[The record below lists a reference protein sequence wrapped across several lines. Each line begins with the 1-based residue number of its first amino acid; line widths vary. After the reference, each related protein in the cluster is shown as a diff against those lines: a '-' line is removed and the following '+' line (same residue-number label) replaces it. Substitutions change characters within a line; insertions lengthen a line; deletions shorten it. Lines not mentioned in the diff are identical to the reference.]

1 LATKNTTERINFASS
16 KLGTDYPDFL
26 DIQVKSFQ
34 DFFQLQTKAEERGEE
49 GLYKT
54 FMDNFPI
61 TDTRNNFVLEF
72 LDYFVDPPRYS
83 IQECIER
90 GLTHSV
96 PLKARLKLYCTD
108 PEHEDF
114 ETIVQD
120 VYLGTIPY
128 MTNSGTFVINGAERV
143 VVSQLHRSPGVFFG
157 QSYHANGTK
166 LYSARVIPFKG
177 SWIEFATDINQ
188 VMYAYIDRKK
198 KLPVTTLFRAIGF
211 ERDKDILEIF
221 DLAEEVKVSKAGL
234 KKVLGRK
241 LAARVLKTWFE
252 DFVDEDTGEVV
263 SIERNEIIFD
273 RDTII
278 EKEHIEEIIEA
289 GAKTVLLHKE
299 DNQQADYA
307 IIHNTL
313 QKDPTNSEKEAVEH
327 IYRQLRNAEP
337 PDEETARGII
347 DKLFFS
353 EQRYN
358 LGEVGR
364 FRMNTKLGLDIDIN
378 QKVLTKLDIITIIKY
393 LIELINSKAEVDD
406 IDHLSNRRVR
416 TVGEQLASQFG
427 VGLARMARTIRER
440 MNVRDNEVFTPID
453 LINAKTLSSVI
464 NSFFGTNQL
473 SQFMDQ
479 TNPLAE
485 ITHKRRLS
493 ALGPGGLS
501 RERAGFEVRDVHYT
515 HYGRLCPIE
524 TPEGPNI
531 GLISSLSVFA
541 KVNNLGFIE
550 TPYREVNKGSV
561 DVKKAPIYLTAE
573 EEEGKKIAQS
583 NLGLDKNG
591 AISGD
596 KVIAREE
603 GDFPVVTP
611 DTIDYMDVAP
621 NQIASISASLIPF
634 LEHDD
639 ANRALMGSNM
649 MRQAV
654 PLLRP
659 ESPIV
664 GTGLERRVAEDSRI
678 LINSEGAG
686 VVEYVDANKITIKY
700 DRTDQEKLVSFD
712 SDEKSYDLIKFRKT
726 NQGTCINLK
735 PIVSSGDRVEKGQ
748 VLCEGYATQKGEL
761 ALGRN
766 MKVAFM
772 PWKGYNFED
781 AIVISEKVVR
791 EDIFTSIHIDEYSL
805 DVRDTKLGTEELTND
820 IPNVSEEATKDLD
833 ENGMIRIG
841 AEVNPGDILI
851 GKITPKGE
859 SDPTP
864 EEKLLRAIFGDK
876 AGDVKD
882 ASLKASPSLRGVV
895 IDKKLFRRA
904 VKDKTKRIKDK
915 EAVISLES
923 SFVSKFEVLKEN
935 LVEKLFQLVSGKTSQ
950 GVFNDLGEEVLPKGK
965 KYTLKMLNAVDDYVH
980 LTSGTWTTDS
990 KINSHVSELIHNYK
1004 IKVNDLQGVLR
1015 REKFT
1020 ISVGDELPAGIL
1032 KLAKIYVA
1040 KKRKLKVGDKMA
1052 GRHGNKG
1059 IVARIVRQEDMP
1071 FLEDGTPV
1079 DIVLNPL
1086 GVPSR
1091 MNIGQI
1097 YETVLGWAGQ
1107 KLDRKYATPIFDG
1120 ASLDQING
1128 FTDEAQ
1134 VPRFGHTYLYDGG
1147 TGKRFDQPATV
1158 GVIYM
1163 IKLGH
1168 MIEDKMHAR
1177 SIGPYSLITQQPL
1190 GGKAQFGGQR
1200 FGEMEVWALEA
1211 YGASSILREILTVKS
1226 DDVMGRAKT
1235 YESIV
1240 KGETMPEPGLPESFN
1255 VLMHELKGLGLDLKL
1270 EE

>member
-1 LATKNTTERINFASS
+1 
-16 KLGTDYPDFL
+16 
-26 DIQVKSFQ
+26 
-34 DFFQLQTKAEERGEE
+34 
-49 GLYKT
+49 
-54 FMDNFPI
+54 
-61 TDTRNNFVLEF
+61 
-72 LDYFVDPPRYS
+72 
-83 IQECIER
+83 
-90 GLTHSV
+90 
-96 PLKARLKLYCTD
+96 
-108 PEHEDF
+108 
-114 ETIVQD
+114 
-120 VYLGTIPY
+120 
-128 MTNSGTFVINGAERV
+128 
-143 VVSQLHRSPGVFFG
+143 
-157 QSYHANGTK
+157 
-166 LYSARVIPFKG
+166 
-177 SWIEFATDINQ
+177 
-188 VMYAYIDRKK
+188 
-198 KLPVTTLFRAIGF
+198 
-211 ERDKDILEIF
+211 
-221 DLAEEVKVSKAGL
+221 
-234 KKVLGRK
+234 
-241 LAARVLKTWFE
+241 
-252 DFVDEDTGEVV
+252 
-263 SIERNEIIFD
+263 
-273 RDTII
+273 
-278 EKEHIEEIIEA
+278 
-289 GAKTVLLHKE
+289 
-299 DNQQADYA
+299 
-307 IIHNTL
+307 
-313 QKDPTNSEKEAVEH
+313 
-327 IYRQLRNAEP
+327 
-337 PDEETARGII
+337 
-347 DKLFFS
+347 LFFS
-353 EQRYN
+353 DQRYN
-358 LGEVGR
+358 LGDVGR
-364 FRMNTKLGLDIDIN
+364 YRINKKLGLDTPMEK
-378 QKVLTKLDIITIIKY
+378 QVLTKEDIITIVKY

-416 TVGEQLASQFG
+416 TVGEQLAAQFG
-427 VGLARMARTIRER
+427 VGLSRMARTIRER

-531 GLISSLSVFA
+531 GLISSLAVFS
-541 KVNNLGFIE
+541 KVNGMGFIE
-550 TPYREVNKGSV
+550 TPYHKVSNGKV
-561 DVKKAPIYLTAE
+561 DLKDMTYLTAE
-573 EEEGKKIAQS
+573 DEEGLKIGMA
-583 NLGLDKNG
+583 NIALDADGN
-591 AISGD
+591 ITEE
-596 KVIAREE
+596 KVVVKED
-603 GDFPVVTP
+603 GDFPVIEPNEVQY
-611 DTIDYMDVAP
+611 IDVAP

-654 PLLRP
+654 PLLKP
-659 ESPIV
+659 EAPIV
-664 GTGLERRVAEDSRI
+664 GTGLERRVASDARV
-678 LINSEGAG
+678 LMNAEGDG
-686 VVEYVDANKITIKY
+686 TVDYVDAEKIIITY
-700 DRTDQEKLVSFD
+700 DRTDEQKLVSFD
-712 SDEKSYDLIKFRKT
+712 PDETVYNLIKFRKT

-735 PIVSSGDRVEKGQ
+735 PIVHKGERVKKGQ
-748 VLCEGYATQKGEL
+748 VLCEGYATENGEL

-781 AIVISEKVVR
+781 AIVISERAVR
-791 EDIFTSIHIDEYSL
+791 DDIFTSIHIDEYVL
-805 DVRDTKLGTEELTND
+805 EVRDTKLGAEELTND
-820 IPNVSEEATKDLD
+820 IPNVSEDATKDLD

-841 AEVNPGDILI
+841 AEVRPGDILI

-882 ASLKASPSLRGVV
+882 ASLKASPSLYGVV
-895 IDKKLFRRA
+895 IDKKLFSRA
-904 VKDKTKRIKDK
+904 VKDKRKRNKDK
-915 EAVISLES
+915 EDIATLEADYHA
-923 SFVSKFEVLKEN
+923 KFEALRGKLLDKIFS
-935 LVEKLFQLVSGKTSQ
+935 LVNEKTSE
-950 GVFNDLGEEVLPKGK
+950 GVVNDLGEEIVPKGK
-965 KYTLKMLNAVDDYVH
+965 KYTKKVLEAIEDYTH
-980 LTSGTWTTDS
+980 LTSSGWTDD
-990 KINSHVSELIHNYK
+990 KHINSLIDDLLHNYR
-1004 IKVNDLQGVLR
+1004 IRENDLQGMLR
-1015 REKFT
+1015 RDKFT

-1032 KLAKIYVA
+1032 KLAKIYIA

-1059 IVARIVRQEDMP
+1059 IVARIVRDEDMP

-1107 KLDRKYATPIFDG
+1107 KLGKKFATPIFDG
-1120 ASLDQING
+1120 ASLEQINEL
-1128 FTDEAQ
+1128 TDEAG

-1147 TGKRFDQPATV
+1147 TGERFDQKATV

-1168 MIEDKMHAR
+1168 MIDDKMHAR

-1211 YGASSILREILTVKS
+1211 YGASSTLREILTVKS
-1226 DDVMGRAKT
+1226 DDVIGRAKT
-1235 YESIV
+1235 YEAIV

-1255 VLMHELKGLGLDLKL
+1255 VLMHELKGLGLDIRL

>member
-1 LATKNTTERINFASS
+1 MSATQTERLNFSS
-16 KLGTDYPDFL
+16 VANRPDYPDFL
-26 DIQVKSFQ
+26 DIQIKSFQ
-34 DFFQLQTKAEERGEE
+34 DFFQLETKSEERGNE

-54 FMDNFPI
+54 FLENFPI
-61 TDTRNNFVLEF
+61 TDTRNQFVLEF

-90 GLTHSV
+90 GLTYSV

-108 PEHEDF
+108 EEHEDF

-128 MTNSGTFVINGAERV
+128 MTPSGTFVINGAERV

-157 QSYHANGTK
+157 QSFHANGTK

-177 SWIEFATDINQ
+177 SWIEFATDINS

-221 DLAEEVKVSKAGL
+221 DLAEEVKASKTGL
-234 KKVLGRK
+234 KKYLGRK
-241 LAARVLKTWFE
+241 LAARVLKTWHE

-263 SIERNEIIFD
+263 SIERNEIILD
-273 RDTII
+273 RDTVL
-278 EKEHIEEIIEA
+278 EKEHLDEILDS
-289 GAKTVLLHKE
+289 GSKTILLHKE

-347 DKLFFS
+347 HKLFFS
-353 EQRYN
+353 DQRYN

-364 FRMNTKLGLDIDIN
+364 YRMNKKLGLDIEMDK
-378 QKVLTKLDIITIIKY
+378 QVLTKEDIITIVKF
-393 LIELINSKAEVDD
+393 LIQLINSKAEIDD

-416 TVGEQLASQFG
+416 TVGEQLSSQFG

-550 TPYREVNKGSV
+550 TPYRKVENGKV
-561 DVKKAPIYLTAE
+561 DLTSEPIYLSAE
-573 EEEGKKIAQS
+573 EEEEKLITQANIPTKKDGTIE
-583 NLGLDKNG
+583 
-591 AISGD
+591 GD
-596 KVIAREE
+596 RVIARME
-603 GDFPVVTP
+603 GDFPVVEPSQVHYT
-611 DTIDYMDVAP
+611 DVAP
-621 NQIASISASLIPF
+621 NQISSISASLIPF

-654 PLLRP
+654 PLLRA

-664 GTGLERRVAEDSRI
+664 GTGLERQVASDSRV
-678 LINSEGAG
+678 LINAEGDG
-686 VVEYVDANKITIKY
+686 VIEYVDAQKVTIKY
-700 DRTDQEKLVSFD
+700 DRSEEDRMVSFD
-712 SDEKSYDLIKFRKT
+712 SDEKTYNLIKFRKT
-726 NQGTCINLK
+726 NQSTSINLK
-735 PIVSSGDRVEKGQ
+735 PIVKKGDRVKKGQ
-748 VLCEGYATQKGEL
+748 VLCQGYATEKGEL

-791 EDIFTSIHIDEYSL
+791 DDIFTSIHIDEYSL
-805 DVRDTKLGTEELTND
+805 DVRDTKLGNEELTND

-833 ENGMIRIG
+833 EHGMIRIG
-841 AEVNPGDILI
+841 AEVKPGDILI

-882 ASLKASPSLRGVV
+882 ASLKASPSLSGVV
-895 IDKKLFRRA
+895 IDKKLFARA
-904 VKDKTKRIKDK
+904 VKDKRKRAQDK
-915 EAVISLES
+915 EDIAELEAAYE
-923 SFVSKFEVLKEN
+923 VKFQELKEV
-935 LVEKLFQLVSGKTSQ
+935 LVEKLFAIVGGKTAQ
-950 GVFNDLGEEVLPKGK
+950 GVTNDLGEVVFPKGK
-965 KYTLKMLNAVDDYVH
+965 KFTLKMLSVVDDYTH
-980 LTSGTWTTDS
+980 LVGGTWTTDDHA
-990 KINSHVSELIHNYK
+990 NALVRDLMHNYK
-1004 IKVNDLQGVLR
+1004 IKENDLQGNLR

-1032 KLAKIYVA
+1032 KLAKVYIA

-1059 IVARIVRQEDMP
+1059 IVARIVREEDMP

-1097 YETVLGWAGQ
+1097 YETVLGWAGM
-1107 KLDRKYATPIFDG
+1107 KLGEKYATPIFDG
-1120 ASLDQING
+1120 ATIDQINEL
-1128 FTDEAQ
+1128 TDKAGI
-1134 VPRFGHTYLYDGG
+1134 PRFGHTYLYDGG

-1163 IKLGH
+1163 LKLGH
-1168 MIEDKMHAR
+1168 MVDDKMHSR

-1200 FGEMEVWALEA
+1200 FGEMEVWALQA
-1211 YGASSILREILTVKS
+1211 YGASSTLREILTVKS
-1226 DDVMGRAKT
+1226 DDVIGRAKT
-1235 YESIV
+1235 YEAIV

-1255 VLMHELKGLGLDLKL
+1255 VLMHELKGLGLDIRL